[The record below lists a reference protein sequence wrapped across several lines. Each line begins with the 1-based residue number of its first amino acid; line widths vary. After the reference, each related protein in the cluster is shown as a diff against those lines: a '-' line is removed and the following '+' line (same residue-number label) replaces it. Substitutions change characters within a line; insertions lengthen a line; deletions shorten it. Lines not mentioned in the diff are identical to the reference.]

1 MTDADTRSAR
11 EALERL
17 AGEIARL
24 EVVAEGWDAPHAQTL
39 AAIKSSIE
47 ALNAEAFRRLIRR
60 LREDP
65 AAAARLNDAVRDP
78 LIFGVL
84 RFHGLVK
91 DPLEHRVERALE
103 EVRPLIREHG
113 GDVELVAVHVPHTV
127 EVRMTGS
134 CHGCPASSQTLTE
147 GIERAI
153 RKHCPEIE
161 HVRQVSRPPP
171 ASSQPVH
178 FVSPFA
184 QAPQQESWIWMCT
197 VGSIPEGGVK
207 RITHWGRNF
216 LLHRQGDAV
225 SCMTNACP
233 HRGMAIDSGKV
244 ANGVITC
251 PYHDYEFDLQT
262 GRCLN
267 VREDPLTMHAVR
279 VNDGHVEI
287 RLPL

>member
-1 MTDADTRSAR
+1 MSPADIEAAR

-24 EVVAEGWDAPHAQTL
+24 EVVAEGWDASHAQTL

-47 ALNAEAFRRLIRR
+47 ALDAEAFRRLIRC
-60 LREDP
+60 LKEDP
-65 AAAARLNDAVRDP
+65 AAAARLDAAVRDP
-78 LIFGVL
+78 LVFGVL
-84 RFHGLVK
+84 RLHGLVK

-103 EVRPLIREHG
+103 
-113 GDVELVAVHVPHTV
+113 DA
-127 EVRMTGS
+127 
-134 CHGCPASSQTLTE
+134 A
-147 GIERAI
+147 
-153 RKHCPEIE
+153 
-161 HVRQVSRPPP
+161 
-171 ASSQPVH
+171 SQPIH
-178 FVSPFA
+178 FVSSFA
-184 QAPQQESWIWMCT
+184 KPPERESWIWMCT
-197 VGSIPEGGVK
+197 VKHIPDGGVVK
-207 RITHWGRNF
+207 ITHWGRNF

-233 HRGMAIDSGKV
+233 HRGMPIDSGRV

-267 VREDPLTMHAVR
+267 VSEDPLTMHAVR
-279 VNDGHVEI
+279 VNDGHVEV